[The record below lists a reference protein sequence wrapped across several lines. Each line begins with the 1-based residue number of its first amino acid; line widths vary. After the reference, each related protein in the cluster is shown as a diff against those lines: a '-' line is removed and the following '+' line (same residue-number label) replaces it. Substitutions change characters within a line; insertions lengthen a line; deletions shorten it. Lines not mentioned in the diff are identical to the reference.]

1 MKSIISLIVVTIL
14 LAPLAFSASEILS
27 CQWGGTYEPN
37 EFLFF
42 ANDEYSDISGASEGK
57 VLSSPISFSN
67 VKDYINPLSCTS
79 PLNKPGDKLSF
90 YNSGDPTCGGNE
102 VIAHFTGSTNGLAAF
117 EYDASKHTSTLCT
130 ELPTTISSVDIVVS
144 DDPKYE
150 TIGYQCIF
158 RISDNE
164 SGRVS
169 SCDASF
175 DSGKSYKYTVWAR
188 AFQSLSSLS
197 CNSDCS
203 SQLDN
208 RIRMGCSEKIES
220 CQNVP
225 NECDGSL
232 VGSWVEYN
240 STHQIKCSMPWSE
253 FRMNPSE
260 DGRTL
265 DVTTTEERCPNVI
278 TQDYSIILDN
288 EPVVMKVFVCSD

>member
-1 MKSIISLIVVTIL
+1 MKILISVFVAMIFLS
-14 LAPLAFSASEILS
+14 PLAFSNSELLS
-27 CQWGGTYEPN
+27 CQWGGTYQPN

-42 ANDEYSDISGASEGK
+42 ANDDYSNIVGPSSGQ

-67 VKDYINPLSCTS
+67 VKTYDNPLSCTS
-79 PLNKPGDKLSF
+79 PLNEPGDELSF
-90 YNSGDPTCGGNE
+90 YESNDPTCAGDE
-102 VIAHFTGSTNGLAAF
+102 VISHFTSSTNGLAAF
-117 EYDASKHTSTLCT
+117 EYDASKHSSTLCA
-130 ELPTTISSVDIVVS
+130 ELPTSISSVDIVVS

-150 TIGYQCIF
+150 TIGYQCLF
-158 RISDNE
+158 RISGNE

-169 SCDASF
+169 SCDATF
-175 DSGKSYKYTVWAR
+175 NSGNTYQYTVWAR

-208 RIRMGCSEKIES
+208 RIRVACSQKVDS

-225 NECDGSL
+225 GVCDGSL
-232 VGSWVEYN
+232 VGSWVDYN
-240 STHQIKCSMPWSE
+240 ATHQVKCSLPWNE
-253 FRMNPSE
+253 FRLDPSE
-260 DGRTL
+260 AGSTL
-265 DVTTTEERCPNVI
+265 DVMTTEERCPNVI